1 MLQRLLAMTDFSD
14 QADNAVARAAR
25 IATECQAALHLLH
38 VVSEPSLAALRD
50 FSGVA
55 ATDLERSLLAA
66 TESTLDRSAEAIAHD
81 TGVTVTSSVR
91 IGRVLEEIVAAA
103 QQADLIVMGARGT
116 NPIRDAVL
124 GTTAERLLSRSSA
137 PTLVVRR
144 PAIGRYDRVVAAFDG
159 SPGSPKLIAAAAT
172 LCPAAEVHVVNAF
185 DLPFEGRLRVV
196 GVAEA
201 EIQRYRRQQ
210 GERAMASIQRAIAH
224 LPAAASPRFVPVVAH
239 GNAIE
244 VLLEHER
251 ATRADLIVIG
261 KHCPQGLA
269 DFLLGSV
276 TRHVLA
282 DASCDVLVVALSEA
296 AAER

>member
-1 MLQRLLAMTDFSD
+1 MPQRLLAITDFSD

-25 IATECQAALHLLH
+25 IAAECRAALHLLH
-38 VVSEPSLAALRD
+38 VVSESSLAALRE

-66 TESTLDRSAEAIAHD
+66 TERTLDRSAEAITQAG
-81 TGVTVTSSVR
+81 GVTVTAAVR

-103 QQADLIVMGARGT
+103 QQADLLVMGGRGT

-124 GTTAERLLSRSSA
+124 GTTAERLLRRFSG

-144 PAIGRYDRVVAAFDG
+144 PATDPYARVVAAFDD
-159 SPGSPKLIAAAAT
+159 SPGSLQLIAAAAA
-172 LCPAAEVHVVNAF
+172 LCPAAEVHVVSAF

-210 GERAMASIQRAIAH
+210 GERAMAAIQRAITH
-224 LPAAASPRFVPVVAH
+224 LPAAASPRFVPIVAN

-251 ATRADLIVIG
+251 ATGADLIVIG

-269 DFLLGSV
+269 NFLLGSV

-282 DASCDVLVVALSEA
+282 DAGCDVLVVALSEA
-296 AAER
+296 AGER